1 MKSRASSLVACML
14 AAAFSL
20 GGSVVLPGA
29 AAALLPRITCAVI
42 DSARSV
48 LVPARCR
55 VIDGN
60 GYNRYPQLYTSFYH
74 TSNGGYF
81 YTDGIFAVAVPPG
94 RVIIR
99 SGRGF
104 EYRERIDTLYV
115 TGDTVI
121 VAPLAR
127 EYSMAEE
134 GWFSGDTHVH
144 INHAGGH
151 YTLTPEDA
159 ALMGRAEG
167 LDVVNCLDNDY
178 FFTGEPASCST
189 SDFVVFMSE
198 EIRSGSWGHWG
209 ALGMRSLV
217 RPTSSIWWPLAMDQ
231 LDSCRAG
238 REGLVVSAHP
248 VTTGDFDEVEAW
260 PGSGL
265 ARELPIDVI
274 GGRVDAFELMS
285 YSNALHGGIEIDLW
299 YRLLNCGFR
308 IPAAAGTDAAMN
320 RLESLPLG
328 GYRVYVKIPG
338 GGFGYREWLAGLAA
352 GRTFVTN
359 GPLVTEF
366 SVEGFEPGDT
376 AAVFPGGATLR
387 GSISIRSLHPVSS
400 IEIVA
405 NGDPAVTIALA
416 PARSAIDTAFSLRIA
431 GSSWIA
437 ARVDGPAGGWLT
449 VGSRLFAHT
458 SPVYFSAGGERIVDP
473 LAALYFADRIAA
485 LETLAAEKGVWPNPA
500 AQARA
505 AAEFAAGREYYS
517 SLAFGGLAGVGE
529 ETAAAL
535 PRAEIVNAPNPFG
548 SATTIEFDVPGSG
561 ANGAPRIA
569 APRAASVSIYDVAG
583 RLVRRLVDAPLAP
596 GRYRVAWDCRDDRGS
611 PMPSGV
617 YFARVEA
624 GGTAAG
630 RKLILVR

>member
-248 VTTGDFDEVEAW
+248 VTTGDFDEVGVIEVLVKVGDTVKVEQSLITVESDKASMEI
-260 PGSGL
+260 PSSAAGVVTELKVKLGDKVSKGSG
-265 ARELPIDVI
+265 RSEER
-274 GGRVDAFELMS
+274 RVGKE
-285 YSNALHGGIEIDLW
+285 
-299 YRLLNCGFR
+299 C
-308 IPAAAGTDAAMN
+308 
-320 RLESLPLG
+320 
-328 GYRVYVKIPG
+328 
-338 GGFGYREWLAGLAA
+338 
-352 GRTFVTN
+352 
-359 GPLVTEF
+359 
-366 SVEGFEPGDT
+366 
-376 AAVFPGGATLR
+376 
-387 GSISIRSLHPVSS
+387 RS
-400 IEIVA
+400 
-405 NGDPAVTIALA
+405 
-416 PARSAIDTAFSLRIA
+416 R
-431 GSSWIA
+431 W
-437 ARVDGPAGGWLT
+437 
-449 VGSRLFAHT
+449 
-458 SPVYFSAGGERIVDP
+458 SPYH
-473 LAALYFADRIAA
+473 
-485 LETLAAEKGVWPNPA
+485 
-500 AQARA
+500 
-505 AAEFAAGREYYS
+505 
-517 SLAFGGLAGVGE
+517 
-529 ETAAAL
+529 
-535 PRAEIVNAPNPFG
+535 
-548 SATTIEFDVPGSG
+548 
-561 ANGAPRIA
+561 
-569 APRAASVSIYDVAG
+569 
-583 RLVRRLVDAPLAP
+583 
-596 GRYRVAWDCRDDRGS
+596 
-611 PMPSGV
+611 
-617 YFARVEA
+617 
-624 GGTAAG
+624 
-630 RKLILVR
+630 